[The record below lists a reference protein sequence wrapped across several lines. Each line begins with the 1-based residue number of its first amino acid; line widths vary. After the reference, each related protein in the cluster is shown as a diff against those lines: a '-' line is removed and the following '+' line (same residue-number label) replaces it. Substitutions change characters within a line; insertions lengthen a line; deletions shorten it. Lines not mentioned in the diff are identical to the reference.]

1 MPLLPQSSHDGRSG
15 QQPQLPL
22 RKDLGPKAIN
32 GDFQSEN
39 FQSDAALWV
48 DISDSLSERDKVKF
62 VVHTEFIAKF

>member
-1 MPLLPQSSHDGRSG
+1 MYNILPLLSQSSHDGRSG

-22 RKDLGPKAIN
+22 RKDLGPKVIN
-32 GDFQSEN
+32 GD

-62 VVHTEFIAKF
+62 IVHTEFIAKF